1 MITLTEYLTKQ
12 NKQLKIKKDTIAYTL
27 FNSKY
32 CAIPFP
38 FSKNE
43 FVYCYDL
50 KTNKLIPNDKFND
63 YLCKYFEPMLNVVKT
78 TKNIPNTD
86 LKYYFSIGIES
97 PCLLIRIED
106 STFDYK
112 KIRAYK
118 IKNILKDGFH
128 VAQYSRTHLYY
139 PDTNSVYVAKDLGKY
154 FPLNIKEPIDFIQN
168 KKESI
173 LLDYPLLRQANDV
186 LKHYKTYR
194 NEFSKIPF
202 SYNEILQAPKSN
214 NRYLMT
220 HHYKQVASHINWNK
234 LRLNECVAFNQLVK
248 HVSKKDFNNIY
259 VDFLNNKKNYYHL
272 MNKYDDFGGY
282 FYTNIRNQYLN
293 YYMMYLTRKLFSSNS
308 QYDFEEILLRVSDY
322 IKGLRRFPSIK
333 LLPCNFNSL
342 NRLQQEE
349 HQLYERLHMYTTKTS
364 NKILYTDK
372 KHKWTKAINNLK
384 TLPTVKILNT
394 QTKLVTESRLQHNC
408 VSSYEEKVAQGDS
421 LIFHYDYTNG
431 DSYTVEVAKQDTKYQ
446 IIQIYKK
453 YNEEPDAEVTTFLTK
468 ILNRKIAN

>member
-1 MITLTEYLTKQ
+1 MVTLTEYLTKQ
-12 NKQLKIKKDTIAYTL
+12 NKQLKIKKDTIGYTL

-63 YLCKYFEPMLNVVKT
+63 YLRKYFETMLNVVKT
-78 TKNIPNTD
+78 IKNIPNTD
-86 LKYYFSIGIES
+86 LNYYFSIGIES

-106 STFDYK
+106 SPSNYK
-112 KIRAYK
+112 TIRAYK
-118 IKNILKDGFH
+118 IKHILKEGFH
-128 VAQYSRTHLYY
+128 ISQYSLTHLYY
-139 PDTNSVYVAKDLGKY
+139 PDTNSVYVAKDIGKY

-173 LLDYPLLRQANDV
+173 LLDYPPLRQANDV
-186 LKHYKTYR
+186 LKHYKTYY

-202 SYNEILQAPKSN
+202 SYNEILQASKSN

-259 VDFLNNKKNYYHL
+259 VDFLNNKKKYYHL

-282 FYTNIRNQYLN
+282 FYTNIKTQYLN
-293 YYMMYLTRKLFSSNS
+293 YYMIYLAKKLSTSAN

-349 HQLYERLHMYTTKTS
+349 QQLYERLHMYTTKTS

-372 KHKWTKAINNLK
+372 KHKWTKAITNLK
-384 TLPTVKILNT
+384 TLSTVKILDT
-394 QTKLVTESRLQHNC
+394 QTKLVTESRIQHNC
-408 VSSYEEKVAQGDS
+408 VSSYKKKVAHGDS
-421 LIFHYDYTNG
+421 LIFHYDHTNS
-431 DSYTVEVAKQDTKYQ
+431 DAYTVEVAKQDDKYE

-453 YNEEPDAEVTTFLTK
+453 YNEEPDAEVTAFLTK